1 MRARAASARG
11 GLHAAVLCAL
21 SCTLLAGAA
30 RAQGFSPHQSWYA
43 TKLPEPLLGESITD
57 LDGTKA
63 GEFELDVTA
72 LSLFSKGSRPGSQR
86 ASAELEWRITERFGL
101 GVEAGGS
108 REGDPVELT
117 PSLSLGVSYAFFHD
131 LARDLHLMAEVRAKL
146 LEENESGISL
156 AVADPSEPGR
166 RVMAG
171 LRGGGRYGL
180 LTVRGAAALEAGG
193 ASAHTVPLRL
203 ELAALG
209 SFGPGGTWGFG
220 GLELIAD
227 WTRPGILVWA
237 PMLLLDGAWLGLPV
251 KLAASVPLQ
260 RDEGIWRYS
269 GMVRVL
275 FELDND

>member
-1 MRARAASARG
+1 MTRARVARAG
-11 GLHAAVLCAL
+11 GW
-21 SCTLLAGAA
+21 LLAALACSPLAA
-30 RAQGFSPHQSWYA
+30 PAQGFSPRQSWYA

-63 GEFELDVTA
+63 GEVELDHTA
-72 LSLFSKGSRPGSQR
+72 LGLPSKGARPGSLR

-101 GVEAGGS
+101 GIEVGGS
-108 REGDPVELT
+108 REGAPALVT
-117 PSLSLGVSYAFFHD
+117 PALSVGVSYALFHD
-131 LARDLHLMAEVRAKL
+131 LARDLHLMAEVRARL

-156 AVADPSEPGR
+156 PVADPSEPGR

-180 LTVRGAAALEAGG
+180 LTVRAAAALEAVGD
-193 ASAHTVPLRL
+193 SAHVVPLRL

-209 SFGPGGTWGFG
+209 SFGPRGAWGFG

-237 PMLLLDGAWLGLPV
+237 PMVLLDGAWLGLPV
-251 KLAASVPLQ
+251 KLAGSVPLQ
-260 RDEGIWRYS
+260 RDEGSWRYS
-269 GMVRVL
+269 GMVRLL
-275 FELDND
+275 FELDDD